1 MALTKTLTKTYKGF
15 SGSLVLPNAYF
26 KIYEISGSK
35 EKINFSV
42 AISAQKD
49 GEQLE
54 TGFYSFTPALEGSN
68 FIAQAYEHLKTLPE
82 FAGATDC

>member
-1 MALTKTLTKTYKGF
+1 MALIKTLTKTHKGF
-15 SGSLVLPNAYF
+15 SGSLVLPNAYC

-54 TGFYSFTPALEGSN
+54 TGFYSFTPNLDGQN
-68 FIAQAYEHLKTLPE
+68 FIAQAYGHLKTLPE

>member
-1 MALTKTLTKTYKGF
+1 MALTKTLTKTLNGF
-15 SGSLVLPNAYF
+15 SGSLVLPNAYC

-42 AISAQKD
+42 GTSAQKD
-49 GEQLE
+49 SEPLE
-54 TGFYSFTPALEGSN
+54 TGFYSFTPALDGHN
-68 FIAQAYEHLKTLPE
+68 FIAQAYAHLKTLPE